1 MEIFDKQIFGKDAE
15 GWLKLCK
22 EEKKEWILKYT
33 NQKDENLINQ
43 FVLNPKITKDC
54 QCLNCG
60 KEKVKTNVM
69 EVIIDTFLPENSK
82 PITNK
87 KTTKKV

>member
-1 MEIFDKQIFGKDAE
+1 MEIFDKQIFGKDSEA
-15 GWLKLCK
+15 WLKLCK

-43 FVLNPKITKDC
+43 FILNPKITKDC

-60 KEKVKTNVM
+60 KEKTQVVEKVTETTLKT
-69 EVIIDTFLPENSK
+69 I
-82 PITNK
+82 K